1 MFHVCSLLVMSES
14 PLNLNCSKNASKLA
28 TRNQTRS
35 AKNYSKDIG
44 DALHSSPRTIQLAQK
59 LEKNE
64 KLIKTKRFPSRVLW
78 REMKGIWEKYGEIW
92 KVRKITTGK
101 SQVEYY
107 FGISQGEII
116 LGVLRCPALLKNQS
130 EQLPEPPNSPRSWKS
145 VQNLSKPNA
154 SHREF
159 FGRKWRECGINTG
172 KYEKSGNM

>member
-35 AKNYSKDIG
+35 SKNYSKDIG

-78 REMKGIWEKYGEIW
+78 RKMKGIWEKYGEI
-92 KVRKITTGK
+92 
-101 SQVEYY
+101 
-107 FGISQGEII
+107 
-116 LGVLRCPALLKNQS
+116 
-130 EQLPEPPNSPRSWKS
+130 
-145 VQNLSKPNA
+145 
-154 SHREF
+154 
-159 FGRKWRECGINTG
+159 
-172 KYEKSGNM
+172 